1 MVFFTCNQC
10 GDSLK
15 KNKVDQHFRS
25 CSTKTVACMDCFKDF
40 SLNNY
45 NFHNECISEDQKY
58 GGPNGKQQDYKGKN
72 KQNEWIMKIKSLVE
86 QNTYPKEI
94 NSVLNSLIRYEN
106 IPRKKAKFINFV
118 RNSFRIRNEMLID
131 KIWNIFEEAIKNQK
145 NSNNNNN
152 KSNGTTQNGNHHSND
167 NQQAEPE
174 QQPKKDDQM
183 DIDSQ
188 KQQQDQIEN
197 QESTNDQII
206 SIKKS
211 ELKTLVIDILRR
223 KGPMSKSKLQK
234 KILRKYHKNN
244 GHDEQSDS
252 LILRKLDKILTKKAF
267 INDNNN
273 DIITLSSD

>member
-1 MVFFTCNQC
+1 
-10 GDSLK
+10 
-15 KNKVDQHFRS
+15 
-25 CSTKTVACMDCFKDF
+25 
-40 SLNNY
+40 
-45 NFHNECISEDQKY
+45 
-58 GGPNGKQQDYKGKN
+58 
-72 KQNEWIMKIKSLVE
+72 
-86 QNTYPKEI
+86 
-94 NSVLNSLIRYEN
+94 
-106 IPRKKAKFINFV
+106 
-118 RNSFRIRNEMLID
+118 MLID

-145 NSNNNNN
+145 NSNSNNN

-167 NQQAEPE
+167 NQPE
-174 QQPKKDDQM
+174 QQQPKKDDQM

-188 KQQQDQIEN
+188 QQQQDQIEN

-211 ELKTLVIDILRR
+211 ELKTIVIDILRR

-244 GHDEQSDS
+244 GYSNNEQSDS
-252 LILRKLDKILTKKAF
+252 LILKKLDKILTKKAF